1 MLDRASIESLAR
13 SPEKNAPMLN
23 VALAEEGLADVLLTL
38 ARSPA
43 LGPEALAILGE
54 RIAAEGAAVGRDP
67 QTPEG
72 EEPASIAPE
81 LDRLLIVHP
90 RSPDT
95 LRDAVLARHEDE
107 AFFVLA
113 AAVHPWATLAAMT
126 RAVDWPSASPVHDRL
141 WLSLLDGR
149 AVPPLT
155 LEEWAQDPSPLRRE
169 AAARIAAEGA
179 LLAVLARDPH
189 RQVRRALA
197 SNRAA
202 QGERARLA
210 ADDAAP
216 EVRARAAGALSP
228 AHEPG
233 EGGASLVS
241 SARFAAALRAMAT
254 HGVLAPDVARALS
267 SNAAEL
273 DDEGARIAAQ
283 VLPRAELLGLL
294 EQVLDRGI
302 EGPLSTSLAAGLALR
317 PRLPHDLA
325 DGDEDAADAEHTELV
340 YDAVKALSRTTTAE
354 SRLTGKARL
363 SAWVGEGLGRCEAV
377 DRARMLHDLARR
389 PVGGERMIL
398 ARSLACRPT
407 MLGELCRGAD
417 EVDDLPPALLELGW
431 EDPSIP
437 DARLLAMAARIAR
450 PRKRAEDLPEDEV
463 DFDPTRRAL
472 PLLERVV
479 LLTIARA
486 NVSPRAALAVV
497 AMDAR
502 RVRYVLAAMP
512 QWKGRLTGPGRG
524 AGAGLEDRALD
535 RAGDERAR
543 GLRGARRGSPHRR
556 RGGAADLHRPA
567 RPRRRDHPG
576 DGRRGAR
583 GARGR
588 GRGAAA
594 AGVGREE
601 PHHPGAGA
609 LAVAAARAPRSRA
622 RADAGGKLHRQPG
635 HGQGRDVARRGRRA
649 FADRAAPAGPPG
661 DDAPAVAARPGHTGQ
676 RHRPRLPRHRRDA
689 RRAPGLAL
697 LVGEAE
703 RFTRRISRW
712 PHARRGT
719 SCGERERA

>member
-23 VALAEEGLADVLLTL
+23 VALAEEGLAEVLLTL

-54 RIAAEGAAVGRDP
+54 RIIAEGAAVGRDP

-72 EEPASIAPE
+72 EEPESIAPE

-90 RSPDT
+90 RSPDA
-95 LRDAVLARHEDE
+95 LRDAVLRRHEDE

-179 LLAVLARDPH
+179 LLAALARDPH

-254 HGVLAPDVARALS
+254 HGVLAPDVVRALS
-267 SNAAEL
+267 GNAAEL

-325 DGDEDAADAEHTELV
+325 DGDEDAAEAEHTELV

-377 DRARMLHDLARR
+377 DRARVLHDLARR

-407 MLGELCRGAD
+407 MLGELCLGAD
-417 EVDDLPPALLELGW
+417 EVDDLPPALLELAW

-512 QWKGRLTGPGRG
+512 QWKGRLTGGRLARVLRQH
-524 AGAGLEDRALD
+524 AGALSVAQAEA
-535 RAGDERAR
+535 RAR
-543 GLRGARRGSPHRR
+543 ASKIEPWTERVMSELEVSVALAVGHLTGAEVARRISIGRQ
-556 RGGAADLHRPA
+556 GLDDGITLAMGAEA
-567 RPRRRDHPG
+567 R
-576 DGRRGAR
+576 A
-583 GARGR
+583 ALE
-588 GRGAAA
+588 GAAA
-594 AGVGREE
+594 VQPLLAWAGKNRTTLAPALSLWLLLERLDRERGPTLVASSVDSLATGKGVMSPGVADALSLIEQRRPGRLETV
-601 PHHPGAGA
+601 HPQSPRGRAT
-609 LAVAAARAPRSRA
+609 LASAIARAYRA
-622 RADAGGKLHRQPG
+622 IGGMRDERQG
-635 HGQGRDVARRGRRA
+635 
-649 FADRAAPAGPPG
+649 
-661 DDAPAVAARPGHTGQ
+661 
-676 RHRPRLPRHRRDA
+676 
-689 RRAPGLAL
+689 
-697 LVGEAE
+697 
-703 RFTRRISRW
+703 
-712 PHARRGT
+712 
-719 SCGERERA
+719 

>member
-512 QWKGRLTGPGRG
+512 QWKGRLTGGRLARVLRQH
-524 AGAGLEDRALD
+524 AGALSVAQAEA
-535 RAGDERAR
+535 RAR
-543 GLRGARRGSPHRR
+543 ASKIEPWTERVMSELEVSVALAVGHLTGAEVARRISIGRQ
-556 RGGAADLHRPA
+556 GLDDGITLAMGAEA
-567 RPRRRDHPG
+567 R
-576 DGRRGAR
+576 A
-583 GARGR
+583 ALE
-588 GRGAAA
+588 GAAA
-594 AGVGREE
+594 VQPLLAWAGKNRTTLAPALSLWLLLERLDRERGPTLVASSIDSLATGKGVMSPGVADALSLIEQRRPGRLETM
-601 PHHPGAGA
+601 HPQSPRGRAT
-609 LAVAAARAPRSRA
+609 LASAIARAYRA
-622 RADAGGKLHRQPG
+622 IGGMRDERQG
-635 HGQGRDVARRGRRA
+635 
-649 FADRAAPAGPPG
+649 
-661 DDAPAVAARPGHTGQ
+661 
-676 RHRPRLPRHRRDA
+676 
-689 RRAPGLAL
+689 
-697 LVGEAE
+697 
-703 RFTRRISRW
+703 
-712 PHARRGT
+712 
-719 SCGERERA
+719 

>member
-23 VALAEEGLADVLLTL
+23 VALAEEGLAAVLLTL

-54 RIAAEGAAVGRDP
+54 RIVAEGAAVGRDP

-72 EEPASIAPE
+72 EEPESIAPE

-90 RSPDT
+90 RSPDA
-95 LRDAVLARHEDE
+95 LRDAVLRRHEDE

-179 LLAVLARDPH
+179 LLAALARDPH

-254 HGVLAPDVARALS
+254 HGVLAPDVVRALS
-267 SNAAEL
+267 GNAAEL

-325 DGDEDAADAEHTELV
+325 DGDEDAAEAEHTELV

-377 DRARMLHDLARR
+377 DRARVLHDLARR

-407 MLGELCRGAD
+407 MLGELCLGAD
-417 EVDDLPPALLELGW
+417 EVDDLPPALLELAW

-512 QWKGRLTGPGRG
+512 QWKGRLTGGRLARVLRQH
-524 AGAGLEDRALD
+524 AGALSVAQAEA
-535 RAGDERAR
+535 RAR
-543 GLRGARRGSPHRR
+543 ASKIEPWTERVMSELEVSVALAVGHLTGAEVARRISIGRQ
-556 RGGAADLHRPA
+556 GLDDGITLAMGAEA
-567 RPRRRDHPG
+567 R
-576 DGRRGAR
+576 A
-583 GARGR
+583 ALE
-588 GRGAAA
+588 GAAA
-594 AGVGREE
+594 VQPLLAWAGKNRTTLAPALSLWLLLERLDRERGPTLVASSVDSLATGKGVMSPGVADALSLIEQRRPGRLETV
-601 PHHPGAGA
+601 HPQSPRGRAT
-609 LAVAAARAPRSRA
+609 LASAIARAYRA
-622 RADAGGKLHRQPG
+622 IGGMRDERQG
-635 HGQGRDVARRGRRA
+635 
-649 FADRAAPAGPPG
+649 
-661 DDAPAVAARPGHTGQ
+661 
-676 RHRPRLPRHRRDA
+676 
-689 RRAPGLAL
+689 
-697 LVGEAE
+697 
-703 RFTRRISRW
+703 
-712 PHARRGT
+712 
-719 SCGERERA
+719 